1 MNKRD
6 TPIVVEAKKP
16 KPITVKL
23 GANMSTG
30 GTGADGKSAYQIAVK
45 HGFKGTEQEWLASL
59 IGPKGD
65 TGEQGIQ
72 GIQGE
77 PGIQGPKGDIGPQGD
92 VGPQGVKGDTGER
105 GPQGEKGE
113 PGPQGLKGDKGES
126 GSDGKSAYQLAVD
139 NGYSGTITEW
149 LASLKG
155 DSGNLN
161 GTSDSVFD
169 LFQSY
174 NLIDS
179 DTTDIQK
186 ILITQGYTPVG
197 KQYTAYD
204 VIDTVESDIG
214 KTKWNVKSNKASV
227 INSKYYLFAPPSNE
241 WANCIV
247 VELDDGRRAFI
258 IDPVKIT
265 AAFKDV
271 AERLLSYKIYG
282 KTVNIYGSQVTYEM
296 IQRNAS
302 GSIEKVSRNGQ
313 YFAVSTNNARIIGVY
328 NINPIM
334 ASGSTV
340 SNASGMWNQSYTGKF
355 TCSTLNTPIC
365 TVPNVWQEL
374 LVCYNTS
381 GRYARQ
387 YKTLYRHMWVATK
400 TEIFQ
405 FDDNLFTVSIN
416 QTGELSV
423 SEVSRTSAVIY
434 GVWWR

>member
-6 TPIVVEAKKP
+6 TPIVVGVKNP

-23 GANMSTG
+23 GANRATG
-30 GTGADGKSAYQIAVK
+30 GTGVDGKSAYQIAIK
-45 HGFKGTEQEWLASL
+45 HGFVGTEQEWLASL
-59 IGPKGD
+59 VGPKGD
-65 TGEQGIQ
+65 HGEQG
-72 GIQGE
+72 
-77 PGIQGPKGDIGPQGD
+77 P
-92 VGPQGVKGDTGER
+92 VGPQG
-105 GPQGEKGE
+105 Q
-113 PGPQGLKGDKGES
+113 PGL
-126 GSDGKSAYQLAVD
+126 DGKSAYQLAVD

-155 DSGNLN
+155 DSGNSN

-186 ILITQGYTPVG
+186 ILITQGYTPIG
-197 KQYTAYD
+197 KEYTAYD
-204 VIDTVESDIG
+204 VIDTIESDIG
-214 KTKWNVKSNKASV
+214 KTKWNVKGNKASV

-247 VELDDGRRAFI
+247 VELYDGRRAFI

-271 AERLLSYKIYG
+271 AERLLSYKIYD
-282 KTVNIYGSQVTYEM
+282 KTVNIYGSKVPYEI

-302 GSIEKVSRNGQ
+302 GVIEKVSRNGQ

-340 SNASGMWNQSYTGKF
+340 STASGMWNQSYTGKF
-355 TCSTLNTPIC
+355 PCSTLNTPIC

-374 LVCYNTS
+374 LICYNTS

-387 YKTLYRHMWVATK
+387 YKTLYRHMWGATK

-416 QTGELSV
+416 QTGELSI

>member
-6 TPIVVEAKKP
+6 TPIVVGVKNP

-23 GANMSTG
+23 GANRA
-30 GTGADGKSAYQIAVK
+30 TGAGGKSAYQIAVQ
-45 HGFKGTEQEWLASL
+45 HGFVGTEKEWLASL
-59 IGPKGD
+59 VGPKGEQGMQGEPGIKGDTGPKGD
-65 TGEQGIQ
+65 TGQR
-72 GIQGE
+72 GE
-77 PGIQGPKGDIGPQGD
+77 QGPKGDKGEQGPQGL
-92 VGPQGVKGDTGER
+92 KGDKGE
-105 GPQGEKGE
+105 QGE

-155 DSGNLN
+155 DRGNSN
-161 GTSDSVFD
+161 GPSDSVFD

-186 ILITQGYTPVG
+186 ILITQGYTPIG

-204 VIDTVESDIG
+204 VINAVEGDIG
-214 KTKWNVKSNKASV
+214 KTKWNVKGNKASV

-355 TCSTLNTPIC
+355 LCSTLNTPIC

-374 LVCYNTS
+374 LICYNTA

-387 YKTLYRHMWVATK
+387 YKTLYRHMWGATK